1 MSNCTQTLKL
11 LGHMSKMTYVYD
23 VTKTRMRNLINVDG
37 LFDYERNFKACII
50 KAKLNGFDFIYL
62 TEYDR

>member
-1 MSNCTQTLKL
+1 
-11 LGHMSKMTYVYD
+11 MSKMTYVYD

-37 LFDYERNFKACII
+37 LFDYKRNFKASII
-50 KAKLNGFDFIYL
+50 EAKLNGLPFIYL